1 LTLGGSRDPGLRPP
15 LVDEYS
21 GSTTDADFTKQAL
34 NLPLPDRLQ
43 LVDDLWES
51 ILAQAEEIPLTDG
64 QRDELDRRVARYEA
78 NPESAKP
85 WGEVRDRL
93 WGK

>member
-1 LTLGGSRDPGLRPP
+1 M
-15 LVDEYS
+15 
-21 GSTTDADFTKQAL
+21 DADFTKQAL

-64 QRDELDRRVARYEA
+64 HRDELDRRVARYEA
-78 NPESAKP
+78 NPESARP
-85 WGEVRDRL
+85 WDEVRDRL

>member
-1 LTLGGSRDPGLRPP
+1 MD
-15 LVDEYS
+15 
-21 GSTTDADFTKQAL
+21 TDLTKQAL
-34 NLPLPDRLQ
+34 SLPLPDRLQ

-51 ILAQAEEIPLTDG
+51 ILAQVEEIPLTDA
-64 QRDELDRRVARYEA
+64 QRAELDRRVARFEA

-93 WGK
+93 WGQ